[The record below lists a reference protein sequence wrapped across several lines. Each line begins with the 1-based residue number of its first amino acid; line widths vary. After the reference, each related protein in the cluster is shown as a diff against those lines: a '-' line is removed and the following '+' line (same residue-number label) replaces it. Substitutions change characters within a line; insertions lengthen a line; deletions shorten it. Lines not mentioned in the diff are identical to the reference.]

1 MYLSLIFFRGR
12 DERLHGLQ
20 SIYTGKNMSAYR
32 DRLDLKLIIFE
43 AAEANVV
50 SLERHTFII
59 SEFNSSYSPKLK
71 GHFIPKSKAAEF
83 WRCLP
88 SHK

>member
-1 MYLSLIFFRGR
+1 MYLSLIFFFRGR
-12 DERLHGLQ
+12 DERIHVLQ

-32 DRLDLKLIIFE
+32 DRLDLKWIIFE
-43 AAEANVV
+43 VAEANVV
-50 SLERHTFII
+50 TLERHTFII

-83 WRCLP
+83 WRCQP
-88 SHK
+88 